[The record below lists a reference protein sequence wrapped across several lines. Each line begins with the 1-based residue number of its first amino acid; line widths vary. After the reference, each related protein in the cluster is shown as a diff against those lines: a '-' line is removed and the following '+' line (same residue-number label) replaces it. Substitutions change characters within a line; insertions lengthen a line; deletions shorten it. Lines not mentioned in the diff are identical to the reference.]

1 MCKEKISIEIRAA
14 EGGEDAKLLVKDMFD
29 IYQKTSRLNN
39 FSISNVERKEGI
51 ISFCL

>member
-1 MCKEKISIEIRAA
+1 MEQIQVEIRAA

-29 IYQKTSRLNN
+29 IYQKTARLNN
-39 FSISNVERKEGI
+39 FSLSNVDKKEGI